1 MALKDED
8 EAPMPNNQNKLLL
21 FFSAGHKVST
31 RK

>member
-21 FFSAGHKVST
+21 FSAGHKVST